1 MIHICDLRAA
11 PGLKLI
17 PCGTSAKKRTPPPT
31 HPAPADMGWFPPLKV
46 DGLRE
51 VEAEEVGGEAT
62 PL

>member
-1 MIHICDLRAA
+1 MIHICDLRSA

-17 PCGTSAKKRTPPPT
+17 PCGTSAKKKTTPPPPPT
-31 HPAPADMGWFPPLKV
+31 WAGSTPLKA